1 MSLSF
6 AIVVSGPVYGT
17 QAASSA
23 YRFVQAVLNSGHAIR
38 GVFFYQDGV
47 MNASYLHAPATD
59 EADLHQLWCELATQH
74 KLLLH
79 VCVSAAQRRGILDD
93 VTASEAGKEIGNVKY
108 PFALSGLGQ
117 LAEMLLTA
125 DRVVRF

>member
-6 AIVVSGPVYGT
+6 AIVVSGPAYGT

-23 YRFVQAVLNSGHAIR
+23 YRFIQAALASGHVIL

-47 MNASYLHAPATD
+47 MNASYLHSPAAD
-59 EADLHQLWCELATQH
+59 EDDLHQLWCELATQQRFP
-74 KLLLH
+74 LH
-79 VCVSAAQRRGILDD
+79 TCIAAAQRRGILDS
-93 VTASEAGKEIGNVKY
+93 VLATETGKGTSNVQA
-108 PFALSGLGQ
+108 PFMLSGLGQ